1 MRVSA
6 VGTRPSA
13 GNRARRAP
21 VVVAL
26 CLATFVAVAG
36 VAPAATAARRPRTER
51 STVSAVDTAFVNAAF
66 HDLVS
71 HGPSASSSSYWTGR
85 LASGATTRP
94 ALLSYLAGS
103 PAAARASLIY
113 LYFRIL
119 QRAPDDASLASWT
132 TRITSHHATVD
143 SVAKTFLASNEFYQ
157 RVVGGSTS
165 NWVNQLYWL
174 VLEHGPTTAQS
185 AHWVSLAGT
194 QGLTVTA
201 AQFYDSAGART
212 RRVDLLYARLLHR
225 APSGASL
232 AHWVDVER
240 AGDAAVAVP
249 LAESAEYLTVAQTRH
264 DPRLTSPLT
273 AVVHLGVWV
282 SVPIT
287 PYTYLGPAAIGVV
300 GVPPGLTS
308 VVGTGLVG
316 TPTHAGTFHT
326 YVVVADASD
335 VVIDTVTVT
344 ELA

>member
-1 MRVSA
+1 M
-6 VGTRPSA
+6 
-13 GNRARRAP
+13 
-21 VVVAL
+21 
-26 CLATFVAVAG
+26 
-36 VAPAATAARRPRTER
+36 
-51 STVSAVDTAFVNAAF
+51 
-66 HDLVS
+66 
-71 HGPSASSSSYWTGR
+71 
-85 LASGATTRP
+85 SGATTRP

-119 QRAPDDASLASWT
+119 QRAPGDATLASWT
-132 TRITSHHATVD
+132 TQLTSHHATVD

-157 RVVGGSTS
+157 RIVGGSTS
-165 NWVNQLYWL
+165 NWANQLYWL
-174 VLEHGPTTAQS
+174 VLGHAPTTAQV
-185 AHWVSLAGT
+185 AHWASLAGT

-212 RRVDLLYARLLHR
+212 HRVDLLYARLLHR

-249 LAESAEYLTVAQTRH
+249 LAESAEYLTLAQTRH
-264 DPRLTSPLT
+264 DPRLTSPLS

-287 PYTYLGPAAIGVV
+287 PYTYIAPAAIGVV
-300 GVPPGLTS
+300 GAPPGLTW
-308 VVGTGLVG
+308 VPGTGLVG

-326 YVVVADASD
+326 FVVVVDASD
-335 VVIDTVTVT
+335 VVVDTITTT

>member
-1 MRVSA
+1 V
-6 VGTRPSA
+6 
-13 GNRARRAP
+13 
-21 VVVAL
+21 
-26 CLATFVAVAG
+26 
-36 VAPAATAARRPRTER
+36 
-51 STVSAVDTAFVNAAF
+51 STVDAAFVNAAF

-85 LASGATTRP
+85 LVSGATTRP

-113 LYFRIL
+113 LYFNIL
-119 QRAPDDASLASWT
+119 QRAPGDAALASWT
-132 TRITSHHATVD
+132 TQITSRHATVD

-157 RVVGGSTS
+157 RVVEGSTS
-165 NWVNQLYWL
+165 NWANQLYWL
-174 VLEHGPTTAQS
+174 VLGHAPTTSQV
-185 AHWVSLAGT
+185 AHWASLAGT

-201 AQFYDSAGART
+201 AQFYDSVGART
-212 RRVDLLYARLLHR
+212 HRVDLLYARLLHR

-232 AHWVDVER
+232 AHWVEVER

-249 LAESAEYLTVAQTRH
+249 LAESSEYLNLAQTRH
-264 DPRLTSPLT
+264 DDRLTSPLT
-273 AVVHLGVWV
+273 AVVQVGVWV

-287 PYTYLGPAAIGVV
+287 AYTYLGPPSVGVV

-326 YVVVADASD
+326 YVIMADATD
-335 VVIDTVTVT
+335 VIIDTITVT